1 MLRIAVALSTALHG
15 ALGMWV
21 EVREKAPPPALRE
34 QVDSWSGAGIEVD
47 SVPAAAPA
55 APAAAIAPA
64 EPNVLPPPAV
74 AEPAAPRARSIVQEA
89 PQEAPEASQARRASP
104 ARTSSSRGASERKAT
119 IRDVNTPDASTAAAA
134 AANTTDTPSSTG
146 AAFGAAGLPA
156 GVRHLP
162 KAFTRALGIAS
173 RGDKRWLA
181 TTAGPVGEARIE
193 LAVDENGRLGE
204 LVYAN
209 PAESRRLAPVVRHLL
224 GNALLLLAN
233 GRFSLDPSKVNAGVQ
248 RLRVRVELTERV
260 AAADPNADPEHE
272 YEAPTASRPGHGSFT
287 LEGGRRVTSWVY
299 LE

>member
-1 MLRIAVALSTALHG
+1 MLRIAVVLSTALHG

-21 EVREKAPPPALRE
+21 EVRERAQPPVPRE
-34 QVDSWSGAGIEVD
+34 QVDSWSGPGIEVD
-47 SVPAAAPA
+47 SVPAAAPTAPA

-64 EPNVLPPPAV
+64 EPNALTPPAT
-74 AEPAAPRARSIVQEA
+74 AEHAAPRARSIAPET
-89 PQEAPEASQARRASP
+89 PQEAHEASPARRASP
-104 ARTSSSRGASERKAT
+104 ARTSSSRAAA
-119 IRDVNTPDASTAAAA
+119 PDASTAAAA
-134 AANTTDTPSSTG
+134 ASTNETPSSTG

-181 TTAGPVGEARIE
+181 TAAGPVGEARIE

-204 LVYAN
+204 LVYTSD
-209 PAESRRLAPVVRHLL
+209 AESRRLAPVVRHLL

-248 RLRVRVELTERV
+248 RLRVRVEVTERV